1 MNADRASGAHSPSAS
16 GPLARRATTL
26 VSRPPPPPAAGV
38 AGATSATPTPPPA
51 GSAPPPDVTTA
62 ANKANLAVT
71 GVISRG
77 VTPTPDDTV
86 PQRNATAPSA
96 PSAPTAPLAPQVG
109 MAAQAATS
117 SPSNPDDTGRGRIIA
132 TPAPSSTP
140 LDRYSQTHI
149 PIEVRER
156 IRVIVREVVEESMA
170 PLVRWQK
177 DVETRLSR
185 APAPGTPPSSGNA
198 PYNGG
203 SSSAAAPIVVDRESF
218 HDPFLPVSAP
228 ASRAP
233 NVDFVPSPGGPV
245 DVPLEL
251 DGGRRKRSVIWIIAT
266 VVLLL
271 LVGFLSAMATSQLR

>member
-1 MNADRASGAHSPSAS
+1 MISKGESS
-16 GPLARRATTL
+16 
-26 VSRPPPPPAAGV
+26 
-38 AGATSATPTPPPA
+38 
-51 GSAPPPDVTTA
+51 PPDET
-62 ANKANLAVT
+62 
-71 GVISRG
+71 I
-77 VTPTPDDTV
+77 
-86 PQRNATAPSA
+86 PQRNATAPT
-96 PSAPTAPLAPQVG
+96 PPTAPLAPQIG
-109 MAAQAATS
+109 TAAQAGSGTSSS

-156 IRVIVREVVEESMA
+156 IRAIVREVVEESMQ

-185 APAPGTPPSSGNA
+185 VSVGGVPPSSGNA
-198 PYNGG
+198 SYNGG
-203 SSSAAAPIVVDRESF
+203 PSSVASPIVVDRASF
-218 HDPFLPVSAP
+218 NDPFVPVSAP
-228 ASRAP
+228 AARSS
-233 NVDFVPSPGGPV
+233 NLDVVPSPGGPV